1 VISGPADELDEY
13 CEAIRKMERARL
25 SANHPEQYAIK
36 PALEDT
42 QAHIDEFAEATGDRQ
57 WIHVDPERAA
67 RESPYG
73 RTVAHGFL
81 TLSLLAH
88 LYQETITVTGL
99 RMGINYGFNRVRFTG
114 PVPSGARIR
123 ARFRLSAL
131 DEIPRGVQMTWDVTM
146 ECEGAEKPVLV
157 AEWLNRRQN

>member
-1 VISGPADELDEY
+1 MSASTIVSVADLRGRVGTEIAVSDWFEV
-13 CEAIRKMERARL
+13 
-25 SANHPEQYAIK
+25 
-36 PALEDT
+36 T
-42 QAHIDEFAEATGDRQ
+42 QARIDEFAEATGDRQ

-88 LYQETITVTGL
+88 LYQESVTVTGL

-123 ARFRLSAL
+123 ARFRLAAL
-131 DEIPRGVQMTWDVTM
+131 EDVPDGVQMTWEVKV
-146 ECEGAEKPVLV
+146 ECEGAERPVLV

>member
-1 VISGPADELDEY
+1 MSASTIVSVADLRSRVGTEIAVSDWFEV
-13 CEAIRKMERARL
+13 
-25 SANHPEQYAIK
+25 
-36 PALEDT
+36 T

-88 LYQETITVTGL
+88 LYQETVTVTGL

-123 ARFRLSAL
+123 ARFRLAAL
-131 DEIPRGVQMTWDVTM
+131 EDVPNGVQMTWDVKV
-146 ECEGAEKPVLV
+146 ECEGAERPVLV
-157 AEWLNRRQN
+157 AEWLNRRQS